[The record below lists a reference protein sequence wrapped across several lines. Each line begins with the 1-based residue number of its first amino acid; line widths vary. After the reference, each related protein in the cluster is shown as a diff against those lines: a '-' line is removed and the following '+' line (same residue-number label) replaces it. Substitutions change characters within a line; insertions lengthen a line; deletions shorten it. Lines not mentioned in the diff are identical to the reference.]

1 MTTASALDATQGV
14 SAQFQIAALKIAQ
27 NVQKQEGEAAVSLI
41 KSAGKATDHSTPS
54 ITGNNIDV
62 TA

>member
-14 SAQFQIAALKIAQ
+14 SAQFQAASLKIAQ
-27 NVQKQEGEAAVSLI
+27 NVQKQECEAAVLLI
-41 KSAGKATDHSTPS
+41 KSAGEDADHSTPS
-54 ITGNNIDV
+54 STGNNIDV

>member
-14 SAQFQIAALKIAQ
+14 SAQFQIAPLKIAQ
-27 NVQKQEGEAAVSLI
+27 NIQKQEGEAAISLT
-41 KSAGKATDHSTPS
+41 KPAGKATGHSTPS
-54 ITGNNIDV
+54 STGNNIDI

>member
-1 MTTASALDATQGV
+1 V

-27 NVQKQEGEAAVSLI
+27 NVQKQEGETAVLLI
-41 KSAGKATDHSTPS
+41 KSAGEAADHSTPS
-54 ITGNNIDV
+54 GTGNNIDV